1 VRAVLRAA
9 LCVVFPL
16 GLLWCALSRHR
27 RSLQDLV
34 VGSAVVYDGVGSGR
48 TDPPPA
54 GALVRGQPVHPARM
68 GRAAPRPDD
77 GGRPSAEEASP

>member
-1 VRAVLRAA
+1 VLRAA

-34 VGSAVVYDGVGSGR
+34 IGSAVLYDSGGSEL

-54 GALVRGQPVHPARM
+54 GALVRGRPVHPARV
-68 GRAAPRPDD
+68 GRAAPRPDH
-77 GGRPSAEEASP
+77 GGPPPAEEASP